1 MGLHLSLLQDYLWQV
16 LSFNQRDDTV
26 QTDDF

>member
-16 LSFNQRDDTV
+16 LSFNQRDDTA